1 MARAKKPEPRRPVEL
16 VEWFD
21 AHDAPYHWTPAA
33 AIGLDKVLV
42 QSVGFVVGESD
53 EHLTLVTSD
62 DGQGNVAAGI
72 VIPLVNVVNRTKLG

>member
-1 MARAKKPEPRRPVEL
+1 VARAKKFKPRRPVEL

-21 AHDAPYHWTPAA
+21 AHDAPYHWTPAS

-42 QSVGFVVGESD
+42 QSVGFVVGESE

-72 VIPLVNVVNRTKLG
+72 VIPLVNVVNRTRLG

>member
-1 MARAKKPEPRRPVEL
+1 MAKKPVLRRRVEV

-21 AHDAPYHWTPAA
+21 AHDAPYQWTPAS

-42 QSVGFVVGESD
+42 QSVGFVVAESD
-53 EHLTLVTSD
+53 EHVTLVTSD

-72 VIPLVNVVNRTKLG
+72 VIPKVNLVSRRRLA